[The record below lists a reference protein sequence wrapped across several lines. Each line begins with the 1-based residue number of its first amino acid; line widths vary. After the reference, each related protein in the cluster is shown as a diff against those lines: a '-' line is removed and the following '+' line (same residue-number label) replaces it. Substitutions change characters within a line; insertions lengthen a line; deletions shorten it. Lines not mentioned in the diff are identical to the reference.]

1 MKKKTNTAR
10 LTPGAIILRLILAWL
25 IVTFVLFPN
34 INIIIDVLHEDGQ
47 FSTSLRQVVQ
57 EY

>member
-34 INIIIDVLHEDGQ
+34 INIIIDVLHEDGR
-47 FSTSLRQVVQ
+47 FST
-57 EY
+57 